1 MKKIFLFLWCIWN
14 ILSVQA
20 QDFERD
26 SIEFS
31 LLTCSPSSEIY
42 ALYGHTAIRY
52 RNVTTGDDW
61 AFNYGL
67 FDFDSPN
74 FVWRFTKGECDYEL
88 GIIPYAPMEDYYRRR
103 GSAVYAQVL
112 NLTPAEKEN
121 LFRLLMINYEPEN
134 RKYRYNFLYDN
145 CTTRARDRI
154 EEAVNGEVVYKE
166 HAGRVLT
173 YRQIIHQYTAAA
185 PWAEVGNDLCLGV
198 DADKP
203 ITIRQEM
210 FAPFYMKDYAAQ
222 AVIRTTDG
230 KERPFVLREETLVPL
245 PAQAVEPTGMARIFS
260 EYLTPVVVETLLCVA
275 LLILG
280 VFQYRKNKIYWGMDV
295 FFQLLVALMGCVVT
309 VLFFFSEHPTV
320 GSNWQILLLN
330 PLPFLFL
337 PRIVTCAI
345 HRKKTRIH
353 EVYTVW
359 LIFFMI
365 FSVFTRQ
372 DFCAPVVSLAC
383 ILLIRSL
390 GYILYY
396 KKNQIK

>member
-1 MKKIFLFLWCIWN
+1 
-14 ILSVQA
+14 
-20 QDFERD
+20 
-26 SIEFS
+26 
-31 LLTCSPSSEIY
+31 
-42 ALYGHTAIRY
+42 
-52 RNVTTGDDW
+52 
-61 AFNYGL
+61 
-67 FDFDSPN
+67 
-74 FVWRFTKGECDYEL
+74 
-88 GIIPYAPMEDYYRRR
+88 
-103 GSAVYAQVL
+103 
-112 NLTPAEKEN
+112 
-121 LFRLLMINYEPEN
+121 
-134 RKYRYNFLYDN
+134 
-145 CTTRARDRI
+145 
-154 EEAVNGEVVYKE
+154 
-166 HAGRVLT
+166 
-173 YRQIIHQYTAAA
+173 
-185 PWAEVGNDLCLGV
+185 
-198 DADKP
+198 
-203 ITIRQEM
+203 
-210 FAPFYMKDYAAQ
+210 
-222 AVIRTTDG
+222 
-230 KERPFVLREETLVPL
+230 
-245 PAQAVEPTGMARIFS
+245 
-260 EYLTPVVVETLLCVA
+260 
-275 LLILG
+275 
-280 VFQYRKNKIYWGMDV
+280 MDV